1 MGRRRSGRL
10 RARPLW
16 IAAGVLLAC
25 SRPAPTREADAP
37 ARFEREAMPRIADA
51 LTHALPLSLR
61 EDQLDDPAR
70 REAYGDAVAG
80 LARDATALEA
90 HGRSR
95 EASFGYLSGSLSR
108 DAGEALRRFE
118 AGRVD
123 ESQFFVRELVNDC
136 VACHSRLPDPGGSA
150 LGAQLLRR
158 ARMDEI
164 EPAERARLQVATR
177 QFDAALETWE
187 SLFRD
192 AAVPPGRLDLEG
204 ELVDYLVVNIR
215 VRGDLRRPQ
224 LPLEQLAARPDVP
237 AYLAGDLAAWGA
249 ALRRLD
255 RTPRTGALLAEARA
269 LVADARPDGGDRI
282 DRGDLV
288 EELLASSLLHRFVAT
303 PGRAPSE
310 LAEAY
315 YLLGLTETRVRHS
328 AWLSEAEFYLET
340 AIRTDPSSPWAA
352 RSFALL
358 EQETLAGHT
367 GSGGLQLPDDVRDRL
382 EALRG
387 LLPGG

>member
-1 MGRRRSGRL
+1 MRRRSGWL
-10 RARPLW
+10 RAGLV
-16 IAAGVLLAC
+16 AAGVLLAC
-25 SRPAPTREADAP
+25 SRPAPPREPRDP
-37 ARFEREAMPRIADA
+37 ARFEQETMPVIADA

-61 EDQLDDPAR
+61 EDQLEDPSR
-70 REAYGDAVAG
+70 REAYGGAVAT
-80 LARDATALEA
+80 LAHNAAALEA
-90 HGRSR
+90 HGKTR
-95 EASFGYLSGSLSR
+95 EASFGYLSGSLAR
-108 DAGEALRRFE
+108 DASEALHRFE
-118 AGRVD
+118 AGRTG

-136 VACHSRLPDPGGSA
+136 VACHSRLPDPGSSA
-150 LGAQLLRR
+150 LGARLLRR

-164 EPAERARLQVATR
+164 EPAERARLEVATR
-177 QFDAALETWE
+177 QFDAALDTWE

-192 AAVPPGRLDLEG
+192 PTVPPGKLDLEG

-224 LPLEQLAARPDVP
+224 VPLEQLAARPDVP
-237 AYLAGDLAAWGA
+237 GYLEEDLAAWLA
-249 ALRRLD
+249 SLHRLD
-255 RTPRTGALLAEARA
+255 RSPRSGALLSEARA

-288 EELLASSLLHRFVAT
+288 QELLASSLLHRFVAT
-303 PGRAPSE
+303 PGRTPAE

-315 YLLGLTETRVRHS
+315 YLLGLTETRIRHS

-358 EQETLAGHT
+358 EQETLAGYT

-382 EALRG
+382 DELRG
-387 LLPGG
+387 LLPGS